1 MIVTYPACFYVQSDC
16 VIVEFPDLNHLVTQG
31 DDLNDAMAMAI
42 DCLAGYL
49 YDDKEIG
56 IETPKPSNLND
67 IDPVQYYKQI
77 YVDAPV
83 GECFKSYVSVDVEEY
98 AKLHFNKPVK
108 KTLTI
113 PMWLNRLAI
122 KNNINFSKVLKEAL
136 IEKLQLNKQD

>member
-1 MIVTYPACFYVQSDC
+1 MIVTYPACFYVESDC
-16 VIVEFPDLNHLVTQG
+16 VVVEFPDLNHLVTQG
-31 DDLNDAMAMAI
+31 SDLNDAMAMAI

-49 YDDKEIG
+49 YDNKESG
-56 IETPKPSNLND
+56 IKTSEPSNIND
-67 IDPVQYYKQI
+67 IDPMEHYKQFNPDGD
-77 YVDAPV
+77 VK
-83 GECFKSYVSVDVEEY
+83 ECFVSYVSVDVEEY

-108 KTLTI
+108 KTLSI